1 MNAKVTAKI
10 QELFEYIKAFQRENG
25 YPPTVREIQRRFGIR
40 STASV
45 SYYLRMLEQEG
56 LIKRSKQKNRCIE
69 LVGDSRS
76 YDVPLVGDIA
86 AGTPLLATQNIDS
99 YFPLPEGFFG
109 KGAELFML
117 QVRGESMI
125 DIGINNGDLV
135 VIRRQNTAE
144 NGEIAAVLIDDE
156 ATLKRFYKEKDYFRL
171 RPENATMQDIITKKA
186 EILGIL
192 VGLIRRY

>member
-1 MNAKVTAKI
+1 MSKKLSIKI
-10 QELFEYIKAFQRENG
+10 EELFDYIKAFQRENG
-25 YPPTVREIQRRFGIR
+25 YPPTVREIQRNFGIK

-45 SYYLRMLEQEG
+45 SYYLRILEQDG
-56 LIKRSKQKNRCIE
+56 LIKRLKQKNRCIE
-69 LVGDSRS
+69 VISDSKS
-76 YDVPLVGDIA
+76 CEIPLVGEIA

-99 YFPLPEGFFG
+99 YFPLPDGFFG

-117 QVRGESMI
+117 QIRGESMI

-171 RPENATMQDIITKKA
+171 KPENAAMQDIITKKA
-186 EILGIL
+186 EILGVL